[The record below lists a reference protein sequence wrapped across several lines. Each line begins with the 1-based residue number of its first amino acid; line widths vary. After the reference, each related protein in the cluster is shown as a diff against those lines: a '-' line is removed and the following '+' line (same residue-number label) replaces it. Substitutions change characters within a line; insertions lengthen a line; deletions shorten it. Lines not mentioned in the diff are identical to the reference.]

1 MIKTAPPRGPP
12 SYRWVRAGSNPDNT
26 GRFER
31 TSAENHSRR
40 KGTEMRVRGALA
52 AIAVLAVVLA
62 AFGGLVLFTEGHFRS
77 GGNVESA
84 AVIQPVDAPL
94 TQPEAVTAPAPQ
106 TAAAANPAKVAPRAV
121 PKTAPKPASL
131 AIALGEYGAY
141 QRTILD
147 TVDNWWES
155 ALARAGVGYSGPRI
169 VVAAPGKS
177 ARSQCGRAVANPVD
191 LKKAY
196 PAFYCRGD
204 KTVYLASGW
213 MHGAIYARYNK
224 GGVAAIIAHEFGH
237 HIQHSI
243 GIADPKVSKQ
253 ELQADCLAG
262 IWVRAAVGN
271 GSFTAKDVADARRAL
286 RALGDTETSARLH
299 HGSADERS
307 NWFDRGYRS
316 GDAYSCNHF

>member
-1 MIKTAPPRGPP
+1 
-12 SYRWVRAGSNPDNT
+12 
-26 GRFER
+26 
-31 TSAENHSRR
+31 
-40 KGTEMRVRGALA
+40 MRVRGALA
-52 AIAVLAVVLA
+52 AIAVLGVVLA

-77 GGNVESA
+77 GGKVQSA
-84 AVIQPVDAPL
+84 AVIQPVDVPL
-94 TQPEAVTAPAPQ
+94 TAQVEAAPAPES
-106 TAAAANPAKVAPRAV
+106 AAAAKPANVAP
-121 PKTAPKPASL
+121 KSAPKPASL

-141 QRTILD
+141 QRNILG

-155 ALARAGVGYSGPRI
+155 ALARAGVGYNGPRV

-177 ARSQCGRAVANPVD
+177 AKSQCGRAVANPVD
-191 LKKAY
+191 LKRAY

-262 IWVRAAVGN
+262 VWVRAAAGN
-271 GSFTAKDVADARRAL
+271 GSFSAKDVADARRAL
-286 RALGDTETSARLH
+286 RALGDTETSAKLH
-299 HGSADERS
+299 HGTANERS
-307 NWFDRGYRS
+307 AWFDRGYRS
-316 GDAYSCNHF
+316 GDAYTCNYF